1 MIIRART
8 VVSMEGEPIDD
19 GAVALS
25 RSTIADVGRFHEV
38 RQRQSGEVLDLGE
51 QALMPGLINGHCHL
65 DYTILRGTIPPQ
77 RSFSDWIQAINAE
90 KAKLTEQDYV
100 DSIHAGFDE
109 ARSFGTTTILN
120 LIALPKLIA
129 SIRNPPVRTWWF
141 GELIDVRDPDGAERI
156 VDEAAEFLKT
166 AGRWGLAPH
175 APFTA
180 SQRLYARCEEIAR
193 RENIP
198 LTTHLAES
206 NEEMEM
212 FRDAKGSAFDFFKEI
227 GRPMDDCGRETPLS
241 LFLRTR
247 TIGQR
252 WIIAHLNELDA
263 GDFDLLRAA
272 PKFHI
277 AHCPRSHTFL
287 CHAPFTLGRLRAL
300 GFNICL
306 GTDSLASNSDLSLFA
321 EMRELLRKESWLS
334 PLEVLEMATVNGA
347 AAIGQR
353 NSLGCIRAGAQA
365 DLIALPLQSTDVFES
380 IVGYDGPV
388 SWMMVDGQIATPLR
402 TRSSCP

>member
-8 VVSMEGEPIDD
+8 VVSMEGEPIHD
-19 GAVALS
+19 GAVVVS
-25 RSTIADVGRFHEV
+25 GHTIADVGRFDDV

-51 QALMPGLINGHCHL
+51 QVLMPGLINGHCHL
-65 DYTILRGTIPPQ
+65 DYTMLRGTIPPQ

-90 KAKLTEQDYV
+90 KAKMSEPDYIN
-100 DSIHAGFDE
+100 SIHAGFAE
-109 ARSFGTTTILN
+109 AQRFGTTTILN
-120 LIALPKLIA
+120 LVALPKLVAVIKE
-129 SIRNPPVRTWWF
+129 PPVRTWWF
-141 GELIDVRDPDGAERI
+141 GELIDVRNPEGAERLAE
-156 VDEAAEFLKT
+156 EAAEFLKP
-166 AGRWGLAPH
+166 ARRWGLAPH

-206 NEEMEM
+206 REEMEM
-212 FRDAKGSAFDFFKEI
+212 FRDAKGAAFDFLKEI
-227 GRPMDDCGRETPLS
+227 GRPMEDCGRETPLS

-247 TIGQR
+247 TIDQR
-252 WIIAHLNELDA
+252 WIVAHLNELEA
-263 GDFDLLRAA
+263 GDFDLLGAA

-287 CHAPFTLGRLRAL
+287 GHAPFAFGRLRAL

-306 GTDSLASNSDLSLFA
+306 GTDSLASNSSLSLFA
-321 EMRELLRKESWLS
+321 EMRELLRKEPGLL
-334 PLEVLEMATVNGA
+334 PREALEMATINGA

-353 NSLGCIRAGAQA
+353 NSLGCIRAGAFA
-365 DLIALPLQSTDVFES
+365 DLIALPVRPSTDVLES
-380 IVGYDGPV
+380 IVAFEGAV
-388 SWMMVDGQIATPLR
+388 SWMMADGKIGTPA
-402 TRSSCP
+402 

>member
-8 VVSMEGEPIDD
+8 VVPMEGEPIHD
-19 GAVALS
+19 GAVAVS
-25 RSTIADVGRFHEV
+25 GGKITDVGPFREV
-38 RQRQSGEVLDLGE
+38 RKRQSGEVLDLGE
-51 QALMPGLINGHCHL
+51 RVLMPGLINAHCHL
-65 DYTILRGTIPPQ
+65 DYTMLRGTIPPQ
-77 RSFSDWIQAINAE
+77 RSFSGWIQAINAQ

-100 DSIHAGFDE
+100 DSIHAGFAE

-120 LIALPKLIA
+120 LIAIPKLVAAIKKQ
-129 SIRNPPVRTWWF
+129 PVRTWWF
-141 GELIDVRDPDGAERI
+141 GELIDVRIPDEAEKI
-156 VDEAAEFLKT
+156 ADEAAEFLKT
-166 AGRWGLAPH
+166 VKHWGLAPH

-193 RENIP
+193 RGNIP

-206 NEEMEM
+206 REEMEM
-212 FRDAKGSAFDFFKEI
+212 FRDARGAAFDFLKEI
-227 GRPMDDCGRETPLS
+227 GRPMEDCGRQTPLS

-247 TIGQR
+247 TIEEH
-252 WIIAHLNELDA
+252 WIIAHLNELYA

-287 CHAPFTLGRLRAL
+287 GHAPFALGRLRAL

-306 GTDSLASNSDLSLFA
+306 GTDSLASNSSLSLFA
-321 EMRELLRKESWLS
+321 EMRELLRKEPGLA
-334 PLEVLEMATVNGA
+334 PVEVLEMATVNGA

-353 NSLGCIRAGAQA
+353 NLLGCIRAGAFA
-365 DLIALPLQSTDVFES
+365 DVIALPLRPSTDVFEN
-380 IVGYDGPV
+380 IVAFDGAV
-388 SWMMVDGQIATPLR
+388 SWMMIDGKIVSPA
-402 TRSSCP
+402 

>member
-19 GAVALS
+19 GAVAVS
-25 RSTIADVGRFHEV
+25 GSTIADVGRFDEV
-38 RQRQSGEVLDLGE
+38 RQRQSGEVLDLGD
-51 QALMPGLINGHCHL
+51 QVLMPGLINGHCHL
-65 DYTILRGTIPPQ
+65 DYTMLRGTIPPP

-90 KAKLTEQDYV
+90 KAKLTEQDYI
-100 DSIHAGFDE
+100 DSIHAGFAE

-120 LIALPKLIA
+120 LIALPKLVAAIKE
-129 SIRNPPVRTWWF
+129 PLVRTWWF

-156 VDEAAEFLKT
+156 ADEAAEFLKP

-175 APFTA
+175 APFSA
-180 SQRLYARCEEIAR
+180 SPRLYARCEEIAR
-193 RENIP
+193 RENVP

-206 NEEMEM
+206 CEEMEM
-212 FRDAKGSAFDFFKEI
+212 FRDARGAAFDFLTGI
-227 GRPMDDCGRETPLS
+227 GRLTDDCGRETPLS

-247 TIGQR
+247 KIDPR
-252 WIIAHLNELDA
+252 WIVAHLNELDA
-263 GDFDLLRAA
+263 GDFDLLNAA

-287 CHAPFTLGRLRAL
+287 GHAPFALERLRAL

-321 EMRELLRKESWLS
+321 EMRELLRKEPWRS
-334 PLEVLEMATVNGA
+334 PRGALEMATINGA

-365 DLIALPLQSTDVFES
+365 DLIALPLRRSADVFES
-380 IVGYDGPV
+380 IVGYDEAV
-388 SWMMVDGQIATPLR
+388 SWMMVDGKITLPV
-402 TRSSCP
+402 

>member
-19 GAVALS
+19 GAVAVS
-25 RSTIADVGRFHEV
+25 GSTIADVGRFDEV
-38 RQRQSGEVLDLGE
+38 RQRRSGEVLDLGD
-51 QALMPGLINGHCHL
+51 QVLMPGLINGHCHL
-65 DYTILRGTIPPQ
+65 DYTMLRGTIPPP
-77 RSFSDWIQAINAE
+77 RSFSGWIQAINAE
-90 KAKLTEQDYV
+90 KAKLTEQDYI
-100 DSIHAGFDE
+100 DSIHAGFAE

-120 LIALPKLIA
+120 LIALPKLVAAIKEQL
-129 SIRNPPVRTWWF
+129 VRTWWF

-156 VDEAAEFLKT
+156 ADEAAEFLKP

-180 SQRLYARCEEIAR
+180 SPRLYTRCEEIAR

-206 NEEMEM
+206 REEMEM
-212 FRDAKGSAFDFFKEI
+212 FRDASGAAFDFLKEI
-227 GRPMDDCGRETPLS
+227 GRPMNDCGRETPLS

-247 TIGQR
+247 TIDQR
-252 WIIAHLNELDA
+252 WIVAHLNELDA
-263 GDFDLLRAA
+263 GDFDLLSAA

-287 CHAPFTLGRLRAL
+287 GHAPFALERLRAL

-306 GTDSLASNSDLSLFA
+306 GTDSLASNSDLSLFD
-321 EMRELLRKESWLS
+321 ELRELLHNEPWLS
-334 PLEVLEMATVNGA
+334 PREALEMATINGA

-365 DLIALPLQSTDVFES
+365 DLIALPLWRSADVFES
-380 IVGYDGPV
+380 IVCYDEAI
-388 SWMMVDGQIATPLR
+388 SWMMVDGKITVPV
-402 TRSSCP
+402 